1 MYCLSYQVPLAYNII
16 MTSMATIDQIIEI
29 GTISLRVTRA
39 YDESKDVGLVIKPD
53 IVIIV
58 IKLLFTDIVEAYP
71 PLCDTKGCYTAQYEH
86 TILLRPSC
94 KEVISRGTDY

>member
-1 MYCLSYQVPLAYNII
+1 MVAP
-16 MTSMATIDQIIEI
+16 
-29 GTISLRVTRA
+29 
-39 YDESKDVGLVIKPD
+39 DVGLVIRPD